1 MQSGGIDHSA
11 GISIGASAS
20 TALAQPR
27 CGVWGVLNV
36 TDDSFSDGGMHLE
49 PRAALAH
56 AEKLAREGAS
66 VIDIGGASSR
76 PAGKTYGAGA
86 GALTPEQELARVAPV
101 IEAVRPLGV
110 ALSIDTMQP
119 LVARAALGLGARIVN
134 DVSCA
139 ANRELLEVVAAA
151 EAGYVVMH
159 SRGKGEVAPPNTR
172 YADVVGEVC
181 AELLSAVERALACG
195 IARERIWLDPG
206 VGFAK
211 TAAQSLEL
219 LAKLERIVQL
229 GYPVLVGASRK
240 GFIAELAPHADGRT
254 PGPLEREAGGLAVV
268 TASVLKGARAVRVHD
283 VAQAR
288 QAVMLAEA
296 LMLAEAGRGAGA
308 C

>member
-11 GISIGASAS
+11 GQTVGASAS
-20 TALAQPR
+20 VALAQPR

-36 TDDSFSDGGMHLE
+36 TDDSFSDGGLHLE

-56 AEKLAREGAS
+56 ADKLLREGAT

-76 PAGKTYGAGA
+76 PAGKAYGAGA
-86 GALTPEQELARVAPV
+86 GALSAEDELRRVAPV
-101 IEAVRPLGV
+101 VEAVSRLGV
-110 ALSIDTMQP
+110 AVSIDTTQP
-119 LVARAALGLGARIVN
+119 EVAKRALALGARIVN

-139 ANRELLEVVAAA
+139 AHAELLDAVAAA
-151 EAGYVVMH
+151 GAGYVVMH
-159 SRGKGEVAPPNTR
+159 SRAKGEVAPPNTS
-172 YADVVGEVC
+172 YADLLSEVC
-181 AELLSAVERALACG
+181 AELLQGAERALARG

-240 GFIAELAPHADGRT
+240 GFIAELAPNANGQK
-254 PGPLEREAGGLAVV
+254 PSPLEREAGSLAVL
-268 TASVLKGARAVRVHD
+268 TAAVLKGARAVRVHE

-288 QAVMLAEA
+288 QAVLIAEA
-296 LMLAEAGRGAGA
+296 LRGAGA